1 MATQQQPLNPY
12 EAIDMAQAIANQIG
26 GPVKV
31 THLGN
36 AKGGSQIGQT
46 PKAGQSYT
54 IVYPEPK

>member
-1 MATQQQPLNPY
+1 MNQELDTETLEIAQYLATRT
-12 EAIDMAQAIANQIG
+12 G
-26 GPVKV
+26 SPVKV
-31 THLGN
+31 THLGH

>member
-1 MATQQQPLNPY
+1 MATQQSLNAY
-12 EAIDMAQAIANQIG
+12 EAIEIARYLATHMG

-31 THLGN
+31 THLGH
-36 AKGGSQIGQT
+36 AKGGSQIGQP

>member
-1 MATQQQPLNPY
+1 
-12 EAIDMAQAIANQIG
+12 
-26 GPVKV
+26 V
-31 THLGN
+31 THLGH